1 LSSGLEL
8 LHRRPGDSI
17 LAVRE
22 IVGAVV
28 GANAEHPAD
37 VIAPQGVA
45 PFHHLVVAEGTTH
58 LAKMTAA
65 SATMIDATAIGLGA
79 QMIETVR

>member
-1 LSSGLEL
+1 
-8 LHRRPGDSI
+8 
-17 LAVRE
+17 VRE